1 MKTKNKK
8 SVSLVLGSGGA
19 RGYAHIGVIETLLS
33 KNYEIKSISGTS
45 MGALIGGLYACGKL
59 EEFKQWVL
67 TIDPLEILKL
77 LDLSFSKTG
86 LIKGE
91 KIFEKIEELIG
102 DICIEDLDISF
113 TAVASD
119 IIKQKEVWIQKGKLI
134 DAIRASIAI
143 PTMFTPKK
151 IGADFLVDGGIL
163 NPLPISPII
172 PDDTDLTITVG
183 LYSDSKKKY
192 KIDMSKKE
200 EKKLL
205 KINKKFLKFFKKNK
219 NKKDTNLES
228 EPEDMG
234 MYSIIWHTIDTMQNT
249 IMKYKLAGH
258 SADIEINI
266 SKYACEFYAFNEAY
280 KMIEIGKIEA
290 EEALK

>member
-1 MKTKNKK
+1 
-8 SVSLVLGSGGA
+8 
-19 RGYAHIGVIETLLS
+19 
-33 KNYEIKSISGTS
+33 
-45 MGALIGGLYACGKL
+45 
-59 EEFKQWVL
+59 
-67 TIDPLEILKL
+67 
-77 LDLSFSKTG
+77 
-86 LIKGE
+86 
-91 KIFEKIEELIG
+91 
-102 DICIEDLDISF
+102 
-113 TAVASD
+113 
-119 IIKQKEVWIQKGKLI
+119 
-134 DAIRASIAI
+134 
-143 PTMFTPKK
+143 
-151 IGADFLVDGGIL
+151 
-163 NPLPISPII
+163 
-172 PDDTDLTITVG
+172 
-183 LYSDSKKKY
+183 
-192 KIDMSKKE
+192 MSKKE

-219 NKKDTNLES
+219 NDTNLET

>member
-59 EEFKQWVL
+59 DEFKQWVL

-163 NPLPISPII
+163 NPLPVSPTI

-183 LYSDSKKKY
+183 LYSDSKKSTK
-192 KIDMSKKE
+192 
-200 EKKLL
+200 
-205 KINKKFLKFFKKNK
+205 
-219 NKKDTNLES
+219 
-228 EPEDMG
+228 
-234 MYSIIWHTIDTMQNT
+234 
-249 IMKYKLAGH
+249 
-258 SADIEINI
+258 
-266 SKYACEFYAFNEAY
+266 
-280 KMIEIGKIEA
+280 
-290 EEALK
+290 

>member
-163 NPLPISPII
+163 NPLPVSPTI

-219 NKKDTNLES
+219 DKKDTNLES
-228 EPEDMG
+228 NPENMG

-258 SADIEINI
+258 NTDIEINI